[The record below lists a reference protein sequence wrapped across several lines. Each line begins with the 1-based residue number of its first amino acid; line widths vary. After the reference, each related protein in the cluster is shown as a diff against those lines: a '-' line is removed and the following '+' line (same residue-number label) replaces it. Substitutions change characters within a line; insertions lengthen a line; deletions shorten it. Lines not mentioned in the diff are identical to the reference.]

1 MLVGELGNLKD
12 RLNWIQKR
20 AKQVSKDYLGVQPQQ
35 DEHVPV
41 RESGE
46 RYHEMMM
53 RSCDLDY
60 VFHNEEPI
68 ERSSPYSIV
77 SAPIYRVGD
86 AQSESRSSR
95 AMVGSRPVTSGLG
108 TARPNLIQDLQ
119 SHNTPGRSEMDIRS
133 EYGVSRRSTVVGVG
147 ATDSV
152 QPETVPSA
160 RELMLLCK
168 LMAYVPQLQEW
179 EG

>member
-1 MLVGELGNLKD
+1 MGILVTKGDLVLVGELGNLKD
-12 RLNWIQKR
+12 RLNWIRKR

-41 RESGE
+41 LESGE

-77 SAPIYRVGD
+77 SAPIYRGEKLRV
-86 AQSESRSSR
+86 S
-95 AMVGSRPVTSGLG
+95 
-108 TARPNLIQDLQ
+108 
-119 SHNTPGRSEMDIRS
+119 PGVAE
-133 EYGVSRRSTVVGVG
+133 
-147 ATDSV
+147 
-152 QPETVPSA
+152 Q
-160 RELMLLCK
+160 
-168 LMAYVPQLQEW
+168 W
-179 EG
+179 